1 MSTIKVKVAN
11 PLNKQVKQVTVG
23 KVDASSIN
31 MNDLAN
37 VDTTTVS
44 LQRISKSSYSTI
56 KSDESIKRLIVTLHQ
71 CADVFYL

>member
-11 PLNKQVKQVTVG
+11 PTNKQDKQVTDG
-23 KVDASSIN
+23 KMDASSVS

-44 LQRISKSSYSTI
+44 LQSGTTLIYDATTSKFEAANTI
-56 KSDESIKRLIVTLHQ
+56 DGGT
-71 CADVFYL
+71 Y

>member
-11 PLNKQVKQVTVG
+11 PTNKQVKQVTVG
-23 KVDASSIN
+23 KMDASSVS

-44 LQRISKSSYSTI
+44 LQSGNDY
-56 KSDESIKRLIVTLHQ
+56 H
-71 CADVFYL
+71 FGW

>member
-11 PLNKQVKQVTVG
+11 PTNKQVKQVTVG
-23 KVDASSIN
+23 KMDASSVS

-44 LQRISKSSYSTI
+44 LQSGTTLIYDATTSKFEAANTI
-56 KSDESIKRLIVTLHQ
+56 DGGT
-71 CADVFYL
+71 Y